1 MLVKIQVLS
10 EYWILSGPDTSII
23 VLWFFVWNID
33 ELSIRQNIVAKKL
46 SKADKNCI
54 TNI

>member
-1 MLVKIQVLS
+1 M
-10 EYWILSGPDTSII
+10 

-46 SKADKNCI
+46 SKADKNWI